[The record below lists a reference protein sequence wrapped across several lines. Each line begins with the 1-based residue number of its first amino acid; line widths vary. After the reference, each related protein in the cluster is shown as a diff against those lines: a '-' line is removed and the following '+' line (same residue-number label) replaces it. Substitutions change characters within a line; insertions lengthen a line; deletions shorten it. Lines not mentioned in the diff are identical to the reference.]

1 MVESEEFFEATTTS
15 LTRAEKVVVHLKPV
29 SNAPILKQ
37 TRFKLSGMEPF
48 NVIAKF
54 VKDQLRTKESIFLYC
69 NSSFSPAADELVAD
83 LYECFKVGQELI
95 VNYAVTEA
103 WG

>member
-1 MVESEEFFEATTTS
+1 MVESEEFFEAPTTS
-15 LTRAEKVVVHLKPV
+15 LVRAEKVVVHLKPV

-37 TRFKLSGMEPF
+37 TRFKLSGFEPF
-48 NVIAKF
+48 SVISKF
-54 VKDQLRTKESIFLYC
+54 VKEQLRSKDSVFLYC
-69 NSSFSPAADELVAD
+69 NSSFSPAADELIAD
-83 LYECFKVGQELI
+83 LYECFKVGTELI

>member
-1 MVESEEFFEATTTS
+1 MAESEEFFEAATS
-15 LTRAEKVVVHLKPV
+15 SLVRAEKVVVHLKPV

-37 TRFKLSGMEPF
+37 TRFKLSGMEQF
-48 NVIAKF
+48 GVIAKF
-54 VKDQLRTKESIFLYC
+54 VKDQLRSKDSIFLYC
-69 NSSFSPAADELVAD
+69 NSSFSPAADELIAD